1 VATRTPREWR
11 LEQGEAPPRAVA
23 ALIHRGGAVIPVY
36 AGEKAEE
43 IARERRGFF
52 TEWHREE

>member
-1 VATRTPREWR
+1 LSKEKRR
-11 LEQGEAPPRAVA
+11 RAVA
-23 ALIHRGGAVIPVY
+23 ALIRHGRALIPVS
-36 AGEKAEE
+36 AGEKKAEE